1 MTAKN
6 KQLLRRTKIIATI
19 GPSSQSPSRLKQLL
33 KEGLDIARFNLSH
46 STHEGH
52 ATLIRT
58 IRQLAEDAGVKLA
71 ILIDLPGPK
80 FRVGKLAG
88 GQVQL
93 TGGSQVT
100 LTQRDVVGTES
111 LIPVNLPHLADHAA
125 PKKIILLDD
134 GAIQLEVKEIK
145 DNDII
150 TTVIE
155 GGDLNENRGLVI
167 PGMSI
172 ISPYLNES
180 LRQHLSFSLQQ
191 KPDYIALSFVSD
203 PQDVSQVRSFLKKQG
218 ADIPIITKI
227 ERGEA
232 VNKFKDILKVSDGI
246 MVARGDLGVD
256 ISLKRVPLVQ
266 KAIIRECNLAGIPVI
281 TATQMLES
289 MITSSSPTRAE
300 VADIANAIFDGTDAM
315 MLSAETSIGRFPIQS
330 VRMMVDI
337 AQTIET
343 NLPYEGILNQRS
355 QILEPVTEELISYNA
370 CRTAHNLN
378 AAAIVAFTK
387 SGSTAK
393 RVSKFH
399 PRKPIVAI
407 TPDSSVSRRLLLFW
421 GVYPVH
427 TAETTTPSEQFT
439 TAAKVAKELGIAKA
453 GNVIVITGGIP
464 TGIAGSTNLLKVETV
479 T

>member
-1 MTAKN
+1 MKN

-46 STHEGH
+46 STHEEH
-52 ATLIRT
+52 ATLIQT

-80 FRVGKLAG
+80 FRVGKLTG

-93 TGGSQVT
+93 LAGSQVT
-100 LTQRDVVGTES
+100 LTQQDMVGTES
-111 LIPVNLPHLADHAA
+111 LIPVNLPHLANHAA
-125 PKKIILLDD
+125 PKKVILLDD
-134 GAIQLEVKEIK
+134 GAIQLEVKEIRG
-145 DNDII
+145 NDVIV
-150 TTVIE
+150 TVIE

-167 PGMSI
+167 PGMTI

-203 PQDVSQVRSFLKKQG
+203 PQDVRQVRSFLKKQG
-218 ADIPIITKI
+218 TDIPIITKI

-266 KAIIRECNLAGIPVI
+266 KDIIRECNLAGIPVI

-289 MITSSSPTRAE
+289 MITFSSPTRAE

-315 MLSAETSIGRFPIQS
+315 MLSAETSIGQFPVQS

-337 AQTIET
+337 AQTIEA

-355 QILEPVTEELISYNA
+355 QILEPITEELISYNA

-378 AAAIVAFTK
+378 ATAIVAFTK
-387 SGSTAK
+387 SGSTAR

-399 PRKPIVAI
+399 PRKPIIAI

-421 GVYPVH
+421 GVYPIH
-427 TAETTTPSEQFT
+427 TADTTTPSEQFT
-439 TAAKVAKELGIAKA
+439 TAVKVAKKLGIAKV
-453 GNVIVITGGIP
+453 GDVIVITGGIP
-464 TGIAGSTNLLKVETV
+464 AGITGSTNLLKVETV

>member
-1 MTAKN
+1 MATKN
-6 KQLLRRTKIIATI
+6 RQLLRRTKIIATI
-19 GPSSQSPSRLKQLL
+19 GPSSRSPSILKQLL
-33 KEGLDIARFNLSH
+33 KEGLDVARFNLSH
-46 STHEGH
+46 GKYEEH
-52 ATLIRT
+52 ATLIQT
-58 IRQLAEDAGVKLA
+58 IRQLAENAGAKLA
-71 ILIDLPGPK
+71 IMIDLPGPK
-80 FRVGKLAG
+80 FRVGKLIG
-88 GQVQL
+88 GEVQL

-100 LTQRDVVGTES
+100 LTQQEVVGTET
-111 LIPVNLPHLADHAA
+111 LIPVNLPHLADHVA

-134 GAIQLEVKEIK
+134 GAIQLEVKQIRG
-145 DNDII
+145 NDII
-150 TTVIE
+150 AVVTE
-155 GGDLNENRGLVI
+155 GGHLNENRGLVI

-172 ISPYLNES
+172 IAPYFNES
-180 LRQHLSFSLQQ
+180 LRQHLSFTLQQ

-203 PQDVSQVRSFLKKQG
+203 PQDVRQVRSFVQQQG
-218 ADIPIITKI
+218 MDIPIIAKI

-232 VNKFKDILKVSDGI
+232 VKKFKDILQVSDGI

-266 KAIIRECNLAGIPVI
+266 KRIIRECNLAGKPVI

-315 MLSAETSIGRFPIQS
+315 MLSAETSIGQFPIQS

-337 AQTIET
+337 TQTIEA
-343 NLPYEGILNQRS
+343 NLPYEEILNQRS

-387 SGSTAK
+387 SGSTAR

-407 TPDSSVSRRLLLFW
+407 TPDSSISKRLLLFW
-421 GVYPVH
+421 GIYPVH
-427 TAETTTPSEQFT
+427 TAEATTPSEQFT
-439 TAAKVAKELGIAKA
+439 TAVKVAKKLGIAKA
-453 GNVIVITGGIP
+453 GEVIVITGGIP
-464 TGIAGSTNLLKVETV
+464 TGITGSTNLLKVETV